1 MAAGL
6 VIAEA
11 LVHSKIVVCQPGK
24 LEHQLALRD
33 GTFVAACA
41 HAVARL
47 FYCVTGA
54 GTFPRA
60 LPRHHG
66 ADIAARLLQPGV
78 VDCFKSD

>member
-11 LVHSKIVVCQPGK
+11 RVYTKIAECQPGK
-24 LEHQLALRD
+24 LVHQPALRD
-33 GTFVAACA
+33 GTSVAAC
-41 HAVARL
+41 VNTIARL

-60 LPRHHG
+60 LSRHHG
-66 ADIAARLLQPGV
+66 ADIAAWLLQPGV